1 LNPILVTH
9 AERVAGLLI
18 QRKETIAV
26 SESSTG
32 GLITA
37 ALLAVPGASA
47 YCVGGVVLY
56 TRQAWH
62 ALAGFD
68 EALLRGARSATE
80 DNALVRAE
88 LARTGFGATW
98 GLGET
103 GAAGPTGNRYGDP
116 AGHTC
121 IAVVGPSQ
129 SSITVST
136 GRSERL
142 ENMHAFAAA
151 ALEHLEEM
159 LKRKPGSEP

>member
-1 LNPILVTH
+1 MQDLLKH
-9 AERVAGLLI
+9 AERIAALLK
-18 QRKETIAV
+18 QRNETIAV

-32 GLITA
+32 GLVTA

-47 YCVGGVVLY
+47 YCLGGVVLY

-62 ALAGFD
+62 ALRDFD
-68 EALLRGARSATE
+68 ESLLKGARSATE
-80 DNALVRAE
+80 ENAWLRAE
-88 LARTGFGATW
+88 LARQRFGATW

-121 IAVVGPSQ
+121 IAVAGAVR
-129 SSITVST
+129 SSITLRT
-136 GRSERL
+136 NRSERL

-151 ALEHLEEM
+151 ALQQLEAV
-159 LKRKPGSEP
+159 LHGKSAPAA